1 MTIFA
6 FSIPTSIHFGL
17 GASRQAGTLG
27 KCLASAWAPA
37 ARPVAL
43 MIIDPG
49 IKAMAWLKDIRASM
63 DEAGLQTHLFDEI
76 KPNPKDMDV
85 YAAAS
90 LLQNVC
96 AGVVIAIGGGSTID
110 TAKGAAL
117 IAAYGGRVSDYAGWG
132 KAPGP
137 VLPIIAIPT
146 TAGSGSEVTSW
157 AVITDTDSHR
167 KLAIGDR
174 NLSPTVALVDPLLT
188 VSLPPDLTAATG
200 MDALTHAIEA
210 YVSALSGPVNDLLAL
225 EAIRLVAANLCN
237 VVANGQDIETREAML
252 LASSLA
258 GIAINNAD
266 VAGVHCLSEGMGSLY
281 DAPHG
286 LLNGILLPYFM
297 AYWQSGCRERFA
309 RIAEAFGASPRPEEA
324 VAQVVA
330 LTQSLKLPSLVEVG
344 VRQADLSGLATL
356 AESNVSNSSNP
367 LPMTAADYANILELA
382 MAEKLPEQGGEHQ
395 ANK

>member
-1 MTIFA
+1 
-6 FSIPTSIHFGL
+6 
-17 GASRQAGTLG
+17 
-27 KCLASAWAPA
+27 
-37 ARPVAL
+37 
-43 MIIDPG
+43 
-49 IKAMAWLKDIRASM
+49 
-63 DEAGLQTHLFDEI
+63 
-76 KPNPKDMDV
+76 
-85 YAAAS
+85 
-90 LLQNVC
+90 
-96 AGVVIAIGGGSTID
+96 
-110 TAKGAAL
+110 
-117 IAAYGGRVSDYAGWG
+117 
-132 KAPGP
+132 
-137 VLPIIAIPT
+137 
-146 TAGSGSEVTSW
+146 
-157 AVITDTDSHR
+157 
-167 KLAIGDR
+167 
-174 NLSPTVALVDPLLT
+174 
-188 VSLPPDLTAATG
+188 

-297 AYWQSGCRERFA
+297 AYWQSSCRERFA